1 VEYYT
6 HDGNKNVSE
15 VVAEN
20 GDVAA
25 HYEYAPF
32 GAIVAQ
38 RGTTASDNPWRFSS
52 ECADDTLALVY
63 YNYRHL
69 EPVTGRW
76 LSRDPIA
83 FLKNLYCYC
92 NNFCLI
98 DWLGLF
104 TFDDFKGKPPED
116 ASHDACTYWGL
127 KGNPGRKETALVG
140 EYTGDACKEAI
151 QRNGKKKK
159 VCPCLK
165 CYRYK
170 ARYPDFSFSV
180 SLNREKSWVKD
191 IARND
196 ADLLKHEQV
205 HLKIAEKEA
214 EKEENRI
221 KNTWIEGEL
230 NCDAKWAE
238 YNAKVSL
245 ANAFQSLYDGA
256 YDNIMDKQNKYDSE
270 TEHGTIPDKQ
280 DEWNKKYE

>member
-1 VEYYT
+1 
-6 HDGNKNVSE
+6 
-15 VVAEN
+15 
-20 GDVAA
+20 
-25 HYEYAPF
+25 
-32 GAIVAQ
+32 
-38 RGTTASDNPWRFSS
+38 
-52 ECADDTLALVY
+52 
-63 YNYRHL
+63 
-69 EPVTGRW
+69 
-76 LSRDPIA
+76 
-83 FLKNLYCYC
+83 
-92 NNFCLI
+92 
-98 DWLGLF
+98 LF